1 MRNIE
6 KMKNTRGLSLVE
18 LMIALV
24 LGIVVVGGVIGV
36 FIANQTTYRVNAAS
50 STIQE
55 KVRTA
60 FQLMTEDFRLAGY
73 TACNERA
80 TRVSLA
86 APASFWNRWPEPGN
100 GVAGFSNGAN
110 PGLTNAPIAG
120 SDSIHVMFGSNVMA
134 SVVAHNAS
142 APASFNTNR
151 LAGFQPGDL
160 VIACEP
166 YSTVHT
172 AIFNI
177 TVEAGAGIGG
187 VVRYDGS
194 LGLNGLPMT
203 FLPGASVTQ
212 LNSVVWYVALNAE
225 GNSSLFRESII
236 AGAQVAEEITDKISD
251 MQLRYSGP
259 GIAFT
264 EMPTAAQWPQ
274 INVVEVTLQLSALE
288 GLNLTDEDRT
298 FRYVINIRNRYA

>member
-1 MRNIE
+1 MRSIG
-6 KMKNTRGLSLVE
+6 KITYLRGLSLVE
-18 LMIALV
+18 LMIAMV

-36 FIANQTTYRVNAAS
+36 FLANQTTYRVNEAS

-60 FQLMTEDFRLAGY
+60 FQLMSEDLRLAGY

-86 APASFWNRWPEPGN
+86 APASFWNTWPEPGN
-100 GVAGFSNGAN
+100 GIAGFTNGAN

-120 SDSIHVMFGSNVMA
+120 SDVIHAVFGSNVMA
-134 SVVAHNAS
+134 TVALHNA
-142 APASFNTNR
+142 AVPASFTTNTV
-151 LAGFQPGDL
+151 AGFLPGDL

-177 TVEAGAGIGG
+177 TAEAGAGSGG
-187 VVRYDGS
+187 VVSYAGA
-194 LGLNGLPMT
+194 LGLNGIPMT
-203 FLPGASVTQ
+203 FLPGASVTH
-212 LNSVVWYVALNAE
+212 LNSVVWYVALNAD
-225 GNSSLFRESII
+225 GNPSLFRESLI
-236 AGAQVAEEITDKISD
+236 AGVPVAEEITDNISD

-259 GIAFT
+259 GIALT
-264 EMPTAAQWPQ
+264 EVPTAAQWPQ
-274 INVVEVTLQLSALE
+274 INVVEVTLQLSALN
-288 GLNLTDEDRT
+288 GLDLAVENRT